1 MATTFRALV
10 ADRTD
15 AGYKSEIR
23 TISLDTL
30 SAGNVV
36 VDVAWSTLN
45 YKDGLAVTGKGKICE
60 RFPMVCGI
68 DLAGTVV
75 SSEDKGFE
83 PGDKV
88 VVNGYGL
95 SQSHDGGYAEMA
107 RVKSDM
113 LVKLPGGIDPKQA
126 MAIGTAGYTAM
137 LCILALERNGVAPG
151 DGDVL
156 VTGAAGGVGSVAVAI
171 LARLGYTVI
180 ASTGRAETHAYLR
193 DLGAS
198 GFIDRAELSAP
209 GKPFQKPRWAGVVD
223 TVGST
228 TLANALAQTNY
239 GGAVAACGLAGGNDL
254 PTTVLPFIL
263 RGVTLAGIDSVF
275 APMAARQ
282 EAWSRLASD
291 LPKEK
296 LEAMTE
302 VVPLSK
308 VIELAPKILEGK
320 VRGRVVVDVKA

>member
-1 MATTFRALV
+1 MPTTFRALV

-15 AGYKSEIR
+15 AGHVAEIR
-23 TISLDTL
+23 TVSLDSL

-75 SSEDKGFE
+75 SSEDKAFE

-107 RVKSDM
+107 RVRSDM
-113 LVKLPGGIDPKQA
+113 LVKLPAGIDPRQA

-137 LCILALERNGVAPG
+137 LCVLALERNGVAPG
-151 DGDVL
+151 DGEIL

-171 LARLGYTVI
+171 LARLGYQVT

-193 DLGAS
+193 DLGAT
-198 GFIDRAELSAP
+198 GFVDRAELSAA

-239 GGAVAACGLAGGNDL
+239 GGAVAACGLAGGSDL

-263 RGVTLAGIDSVF
+263 RGVTLAGVDSVM

-291 LPKEK
+291 LPKDK

-302 VVPLSK
+302 VVPLSR
-308 VIELAPKILEGK
+308 VIDLAPDILAGK